1 LKGAENS
8 GKAVAFFAN
17 NKESLPELVNVPTN
31 SNDELFKGVSELN
44 TEQICFAHT
53 IDPILLGVRTTGSL
67 GSGSDI
73 KQAYVIFE
81 KNTIIPLRETVAD
94 VFNQL
99 LKVVGINTHIE
110 ITNYQIVNET
120 ITAVEDEGKAV
131 INALNA
137 MNPTLAAKVLETM
150 TPNEI
155 RAMAALPPLSE
166 NNTPTL

>member
-1 LKGAENS
+1 M
-8 GKAVAFFAN
+8 
-17 NKESLPELVNVPTN
+17 
-31 SNDELFKGVSELN
+31 VSYKVVVETSFEVGNTVLN

>member
-1 LKGAENS
+1 M
-8 GKAVAFFAN
+8 
-17 NKESLPELVNVPTN
+17 
-31 SNDELFKGVSELN
+31 
-44 TEQICFAHT
+44 
-53 IDPILLGVRTTGSL
+53 
-67 GSGSDI
+67 
-73 KQAYVIFE
+73 
-81 KNTIIPLRETVAD
+81 RETVAD

-99 LKVVGINTHIE
+99 LNVVGINTHIE

-137 MNPTLAAKVLETM
+137 MNPTLVAKVLETM